1 MPDSTAPA
9 LPAAPPAQKFF
20 NRELSWLEFNQRVL
34 DEARNDSLPLL
45 ERLKFLAITA
55 SNLDEFFMVRVGGL
69 RVLAEQGITTPD
81 PAGMTPTEQLA
92 AISRRSHQMIAQQQA
107 CFAELEQKL
116 AEAGIRRVR
125 GQELTERRAK
135 AVEQVFES
143 EIFSVMTPRAV
154 RLGEEFPLL
163 TNQIL
168 HVCVHLAPDATSDG
182 Q

>member
-1 MPDSTAPA
+1 MTDTAV
-9 LPAAPPAQKFF
+9 APVATSQVAKFF

-34 DEARNDSLPLL
+34 DEGLDESLPLL

-69 RVLAEQGITTPD
+69 RLLVDQGITATDPTGLTP
-81 PAGMTPTEQLA
+81 GEQLA
-92 AISRRSHQMIAQQQA
+92 AISARARAMVAQQQA

-125 GQELTERRAK
+125 GQDLTERQGK

-143 EIFSVMTPRAV
+143 E
-154 RLGEEFPLL
+154 
-163 TNQIL
+163 
-168 HVCVHLAPDATSDG
+168 
-182 Q
+182 